1 MDLSPTWQRRAGAAF
16 FILGVCSAATTL
28 VLAQRPLVP
37 RVSEAEKVYVAV
49 SATEKRTEGPRTATI
64 QQGYGRKFATENT
77 KPRITISNPYLDPAT
92 ALFAEKVKLQCTGDG
107 GLVVAGRAGFDKDGR
122 TLGTGFWRVAP
133 DGAVTPMMTRSTN
146 AYGLTSLTTCNAP
159 FGKSRSPVGPFT
171 LAADGRI
178 LVSSG
183 ASVLAVSS
191 EGFVSRI
198 AGSPRD
204 CENDGTKGISGFGDG
219 EGGGALFNE
228 PGRPVE
234 DPEGNLWVPDQRGCA
249 LRKITPKGEVS
260 TVLGPDVLCNNTTPR
275 ENQPFLDN
283 LTWDAAN
290 GGLVAGGSRTVALP
304 LHDLYTLVWRI
315 APDGTYRRVL
325 FGKKVTRV
333 SPSKHHLDGVSAMAV
348 DPKGRIFI
356 ISRLM
361 LFDRRGW
368 DELQLLRVDEAGNT
382 VVEVSG
388 AKIPRSTWI
397 ADHPLD
403 GPVEQAV
410 FNYSHDMC
418 FSPDGTLFVSDDI
431 FVRRLD
437 TKGQVTTWLF

>member
-1 MDLSPTWQRRAGAAF
+1 MDLSRTWQRRAGAAF
-16 FILGVCSAATTL
+16 LILGLGAAAATV

-49 SATEKRTEGPRTATI
+49 SATEKRAEGPRTATI
-64 QQGYGRKFATENT
+64 DAGYGRKFAAENT
-77 KPRITISNPYLDPAT
+77 RPRVTISNHYLDLAV
-92 ALFAEKVKLQCTGDG
+92 ALFDSKVKLQCTGDG
-107 GLVVAGRAGFDKDGR
+107 GLVVAGRAGFDTDGR
-122 TLGTGFWRVAP
+122 PLGTGFWRVAP

-159 FGKSRSPVGPFT
+159 FGKSRSRVGPFT

-178 LVSSG
+178 LVSG
-183 ASVLAVSS
+183 AASVQAVTA
-191 EGFVSRI
+191 EGFVARV

-204 CENDGTKGISGFGDG
+204 CENDNTKGISGFGDG
-219 EGGGALFNE
+219 DGGGGLFNE
-228 PGRPVE
+228 PDRPVE
-234 DPEGNLWVPDQRGCA
+234 DPDGNLWVPDQKGCA
-249 LRKITPKGEVS
+249 LRKVTPKGEVS
-260 TVLGPDVLCNNTTPR
+260 TVLGPDVLCSDTVPGEDRPLLNNL
-275 ENQPFLDN
+275 Q
-283 LTWDAAN
+283 WDAAN

-361 LFDRRGW
+361 LFERRGW

-388 AKIPRSTWI
+388 AKIPRGTWT

>member
-1 MDLSPTWQRRAGAAF
+1 MEFSRRWQRRAGAAF
-16 FILGVCSAATTL
+16 FALGLGCTAATL

-49 SATEKRTEGPRTATI
+49 SATEKRAEGTRTATI
-64 QQGYGRKFATENT
+64 QQGYGRKFAAENT
-77 KPRITISNPYLDPAT
+77 KPRVTISNPYLDPAT
-92 ALFAEKVKLQCTGDG
+92 TLFAEKVKLQCTGDG

-122 TLGTGFWRVAP
+122 ALGVGFWRLAP
-133 DGAVTPMMTRSTN
+133 DGAVTPMVTRSTN
-146 AYGLTSLTTCNAP
+146 AYGLTSRTRCDAP
-159 FGKSRSPVGPFT
+159 FGKSYSPVGPFT

-178 LVSSG
+178 LVSSS
-183 ASVLAVSS
+183 AAVLAVSS
-191 EGFVSRI
+191 EGFVSRF
-198 AGSPRD
+198 AGSPRE
-204 CENDGTKGISGFGDG
+204 CENDGTKGIAGFGDG
-219 EGGGALFNE
+219 EGGGALFDE
-228 PGRPVE
+228 PSRPVE
-234 DPEGNLWVPDQRGCA
+234 DPDGNLWVPDQKGCA

-260 TVLGPDVLCNNTTPR
+260 TVLGPDVLCDNTVAR

-283 LTWDAAN
+283 LTWDAAH
-290 GGLVAGGSRTVALP
+290 GELVAGGSRTTARP

-348 DPKGRIFI
+348 DGKGRIFI

-368 DELQLLRVDEAGNT
+368 DELQLLRVDEAGAA

-388 AKIPRSTWI
+388 TKIPRSTWI

-410 FNYSHDMC
+410 FNFSHDMC

>member
-1 MDLSPTWQRRAGAAF
+1 MDPQPRWQRLAGAAF
-16 FILGVCSAATTL
+16 L
-28 VLAQRPLVP
+28 VLALCSTAATLVMAQRPIVP

-49 SATEKRTEGPRTATI
+49 QATEKVADGPRTATI

-92 ALFAEKVKLQCTGDG
+92 ALFAEKVKLQCTADG

-122 TLGTGFWRVAP
+122 ALGTGFWRVAP
-133 DGAVTPMMTRSTN
+133 DGALTPLITRSTN
-146 AYGLTSLTTCNAP
+146 AYGLTSLTRCNAP
-159 FGKSRSPVGPFT
+159 FGKSYSPVGPFT
-171 LAADGRI
+171 LAADGRL
-178 LVSSG
+178 LVSSS
-183 ASVLAVSS
+183 AAVLAVAP

-198 AGSPRD
+198 AGSPRE
-204 CENDGTKGISGFGDG
+204 CENDGAKGIAGFGDG

-228 PGRPVE
+228 PSRPVE
-234 DPEGNLWVPDQRGCA
+234 DPDGNLWVPDQRGCA

-260 TVLGPDVLCNNTTPR
+260 TVLGPDVLCDNTVAR

-283 LTWDAAN
+283 LMWDTAH
-290 GGLVAGGSRTVALP
+290 GELVAGGSRTTARP

-315 APDGTYRRVL
+315 RPNGEYRRVL

-333 SPSKHHLDGVSAMAV
+333 SPSKHHLDGVDAIAV

-361 LFDRRGW
+361 VFEQRGW
-368 DELQLLRVDEAGNT
+368 DELQLMLVDEAGAT
-382 VVEVSG
+382 VVPVSG
-388 AKIPRSTWI
+388 TTIPKYTWI

-403 GPVEQAV
+403 GPLEKAV
-410 FNYSHDMC
+410 FKFSHDMC
-418 FSPDGTLFVSDDI
+418 ISPDGTTFVSDDI
-431 FVRRLD
+431 FVRRID